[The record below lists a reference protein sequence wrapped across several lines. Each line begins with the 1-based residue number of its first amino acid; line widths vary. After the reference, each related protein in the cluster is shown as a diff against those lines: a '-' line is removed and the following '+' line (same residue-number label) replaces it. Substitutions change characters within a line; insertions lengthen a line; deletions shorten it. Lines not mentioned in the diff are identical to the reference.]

1 MMFKTATI
9 LAVAAALMPN
19 VQAAAVDSSLDAR
32 QNRPCPVN
40 GQACGWY
47 LLNGADRPCT
57 CTTNGALATINGTV
71 DIFDSI
77 WQVTNSVPV
86 ALVRECR
93 TVCSNQGDR
102 PNTVCNEDI

>member
-19 VQAAAVDSSLDAR
+19 VQAAAVDSGLNAR
-32 QNRPCPVN
+32 QSRPCPVN

-57 CTTNGALATINGTV
+57 
-71 DIFDSI
+71 
-77 WQVTNSVPV
+77 
-86 ALVRECR
+86 
-93 TVCSNQGDR
+93 
-102 PNTVCNEDI
+102 